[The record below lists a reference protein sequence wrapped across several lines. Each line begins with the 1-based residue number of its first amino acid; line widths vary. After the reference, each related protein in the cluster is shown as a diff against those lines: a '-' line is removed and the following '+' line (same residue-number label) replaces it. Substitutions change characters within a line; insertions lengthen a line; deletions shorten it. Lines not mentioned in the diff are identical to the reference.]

1 MVGEVVGVEA
11 LDKKELWRILQR
23 NERGGGDSFRKR
35 RKSLM
40 CSVRLFCVA

>member
-23 NERGGGDSFRKR
+23 NERRGDSFRKR